1 VKVVL
6 LIIGILILLLAI
18 YSWAAVLEL
27 DFASPILKVFDHFG
41 CEGRCIAYVAI
52 GSTILGVFLFG
63 LAQETNRSSFSFV

>member
-27 DFASPILKVFDHFG
+27 DFASHILKVFSHFG

-52 GSTILGVFLFG
+52 GSTILGGIL
-63 LAQETNRSSFSFV
+63 RSSFSFV